1 MAVVYMKK
9 LELEPSTY
17 ETYFTELTG
26 GINIEIQNW
35 ILDRVGQSQ
44 KILEVGCGPG
54 TLAIKMAKNNN
65 IVTAIDSNPN
75 MIQAAKTTAKFN
87 PDLKLTFLEGTALS
101 SPDETYDA
109 IVSTFMLSELRPLEQ
124 QIFLRNMWKSLKKD
138 GKLLLAAEFEPS
150 GFGKL
155 QFMIKRWWYKRKM
168 GRLILNTHPL
178 KHFYNYLNPI
188 GFEISTEKQW
198 AQGSIRVIELTKR
211 KTLVNSEPGFYVP
224 PKRQFKGIK
233 GFLGTVR
240 CLLTGQVDH
249 VPIEPG
255 IYKSGDPDASS
266 PIIVTANYLF
276 TYIRLMKDIQRI
288 DAWVLC
294 VDSRGINVWC
304 AARGPDF
311 GNKQIIEAVK
321 ASGIGKKTDS
331 KTLYLP
337 QLAAGGVAVP
347 KLPKN
352 TEDFPFRSVK
362 YGPVWSKNLPQYLKE
377 KPAKKPDFMKLA
389 KFTLYHRM
397 RGFITHSTFLLRK
410 IFFWPSMGLL
420 LFLLIVGFFTQD
432 FTMLIF
438 VGEIWLA
445 VLVANL
451 LITTLFPL
459 TNFTRRFVTKGI
471 VFGIL
476 NVVVFG
482 FIIFLINQSIAFV
495 FWNSVFLFWLA
506 FFSTMS
512 FSGYTFSTSITE
524 ITAEYTVFKRL
535 NKYLL
540 YLGIILSVVGAIFL

>member
-1 MAVVYMKK
+1 MKK

-17 ETYFTELTG
+17 EKEFTELTG

-35 ILDRVGQSQ
+35 ILDRVGQS
-44 KILEVGCGPG
+44 KEILEVGCGPG

-65 IVTAIDSNPN
+65 VVTAIDSNPN
-75 MIQAAKTTAKFN
+75 MIQAAETTAKFN
-87 PDLKLTFLEGTALS
+87 PDLKIIFQEGSAVAPS
-101 SPDETYDA
+101 DETYD
-109 IVSTFMLSELRPLEQ
+109 IIISTFMLSELRPLEQ

-150 GFGKL
+150 GFSKL

-168 GRLILNTHPL
+168 GRMRLNTHPL
-178 KHFYNYLNPI
+178 KHFCNYLNPI
-188 GFEISTEKQW
+188 GFEISTEKLW
-198 AQGSIRVIELTKR
+198 AHGSIRVIEITKR
-211 KTLVNSEPGFYVP
+211 KSLENSEPGFYSP
-224 PKRQFKGIK
+224 PTRQFKGIK
-233 GFLGTVR
+233 GFIGILR

-255 IYKSGDPDASS
+255 IYKSGNPNSKS

-276 TYIRLMKDIQRI
+276 TYIRLMKDIQEI

-362 YGPVWSKNLPQYLKE
+362 YGPVWSKHLPQYLKD

-420 LFLLIVGFFTQD
+420 LFLLIAGVFIQD
-432 FTMLIF
+432 FTRLIF

-459 TNFTRRFVTKGI
+459 TNFTRRFVVKGI
-471 VFGIL
+471 IFGIL

-482 FIIFLINQSIAFV
+482 FILWLINQSIPFV
-495 FWNSVFLFWLA
+495 LWNSVFLFWLA

-524 ITAEYTVFKRL
+524 ISNEYPVFKQL

-540 YLGIILSVVGAIFL
+540 YLGLILSVVGAILL